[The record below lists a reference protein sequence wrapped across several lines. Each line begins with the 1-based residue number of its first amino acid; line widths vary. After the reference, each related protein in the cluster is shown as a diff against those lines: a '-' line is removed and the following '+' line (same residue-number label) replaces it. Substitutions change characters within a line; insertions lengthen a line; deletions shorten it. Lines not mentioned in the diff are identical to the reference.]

1 MPQSAVRLDRPSSY
15 APSPYPRAE
24 ERRPIDL
31 PQPAAA
37 AAGDHGQ
44 MQLELARLAR
54 DWGFQGALYA
64 HIGHAIRT
72 TGGQGPIPI
81 RFGASS
87 ANARL
92 WYLGDDGE
100 IIDPSGQ
107 RAWDGGMPFVW
118 TTASGSGLD
127 ARHAEFNHRLRRR
140 SVVAGVCVPIS
151 DYVAGPAYLSL
162 FSAYAIAADDAEIHA
177 QIPSLAFAA
186 QQFHGR
192 VKTTLLPTVRGS
204 RSSLTSREI
213 TCLRLGALGHTVAE
227 SARLLSLAPRTVEF
241 HLRNAVEKLGAPS
254 KLRAILIAVRD
265 GLIEV

>member
-1 MPQSAVRLDRPSSY
+1 
-15 APSPYPRAE
+15 
-24 ERRPIDL
+24 
-31 PQPAAA
+31 
-37 AAGDHGQ
+37 
-44 MQLELARLAR
+44 MQLEMARLAR
-54 DWGFQGALYA
+54 DWGFEGALYA

-72 TGGQGPIPI
+72 AEGQGPVPI

-87 ANARL
+87 ASARL
-92 WYLGDDGE
+92 WYLGDESE
-100 IIDPSGQ
+100 IIDPSGL
-107 RAWDGGMPFVW
+107 RAWEGGMPFVW
-118 TTASGSGLD
+118 TTASSPDLD

-140 SVVAGVCVPIS
+140 SVVAGVCVPIA
-151 DYVAGPAYLSL
+151 DYVAGPAYLSF
-162 FSAYAIAADDAEIHA
+162 FSAYAIAADDSEIHA

-204 RSSLTSREI
+204 RSSLTTREI

-227 SARLLSLAPRTVEF
+227 SASLLSLAPRTVEF